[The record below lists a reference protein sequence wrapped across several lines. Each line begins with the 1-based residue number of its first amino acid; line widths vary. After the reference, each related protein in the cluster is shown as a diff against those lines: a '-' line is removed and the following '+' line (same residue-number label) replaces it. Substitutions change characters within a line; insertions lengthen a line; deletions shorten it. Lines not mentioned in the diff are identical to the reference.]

1 MQNSGTLV
9 SQALDT
15 NPSDT
20 GPGGGQGYYHR
31 HSLQDCG
38 SLRLRTLPCRLL
50 KPKHC
55 YTSVPKD
62 PKSQDQDPESRNTS
76 PSDQGPPRRR
86 SRPQA
91 LCSRRKKIPQLQKA
105 TVQPL
110 EPAVPISP
118 QPLLSLHSSLPA
130 RARPRPLR
138 SGRQL
143 RRARPLHARPHPGR
157 PVRVAL
163 HLGKHQVPG
172 LEGVRHA
179 FGGGPGRGKQ
189 QRRQWEAKL
198 EAGVGRLRGGGVR
211 TGRRPASTYWVRHGR
226 KSRPPLAMGRR
237 RRRS

>member
-1 MQNSGTLV
+1 MGLRARIRNRGIQVPQTKDLPE
-9 SQALDT
+9 DT
-15 NPSDT
+15 PDPRHC
-20 GPGGGQGYYHR
+20 GPGGR
-31 HSLQDCG
+31 RFLN
-38 SLRLRTLPCRLL
+38 
-50 KPKHC
+50 
-55 YTSVPKD
+55 
-62 PKSQDQDPESRNTS
+62 SRE
-76 PSDQGPPRRR
+76 
-86 SRPQA
+86 PQ
-91 LCSRRKKIPQLQKA
+91 CSYL
-105 TVQPL
+105 
-110 EPAVPISP
+110 SP
-118 QPLLSLHSSLPA
+118 QPQSLSPQPPLGLHSSLPA

-138 SGRQL
+138 SGRQF

-189 QRRQWEAKL
+189 QRRRWEVKL

-211 TGRRPASTYWVRHGR
+211 TGRRPASTYWVPHGR